1 MSATPRDRRSTSAS
15 KASGSER
22 LSNERGFGRRRS
34 NKSVDDPEN
43 SRIKNI
49 LLKYLMDMKK
59 DTVYIAKNVLAAARM
74 DLNQRYLYDGSGQG
88 VNPGV
93 IYDEESPFKPMKSI
107 QTQATSG
114 AGRNQT
120 FRFRVTR
127 YAKPNTPSPPVT
139 IEMPTTLAKITPGIP
154 LPKKCRAYT
163 TLRNN
168 IIADNEE
175 EMRYLPYFGEN
186 VAEDVIDE
194 LDLSEIFVDKTKLSA
209 EDGRV
214 MECKPPP
221 NTYTPESNWPQMP
234 PCMAYSWNNSS
245 PKPVYRSMQ

>member
-1 MSATPRDRRSTSAS
+1 MSATPRDQRSASAS
-15 KASGSER
+15 KASGAER
-22 LSNERGFGRRRS
+22 PSNERGFGRRRL
-34 NKSVDDPEN
+34 NKSADDDPEN
-43 SRIKNI
+43 SRIRNI

-59 DTVYIAKNVLAAARM
+59 DTVYMAKNVLAAARM
-74 DLNQRYLYDGSGQG
+74 DLNRRYLYGGSGQG

-93 IYDEESPFKPMKSI
+93 IYDEESPFKSMKSI

-127 YAKPNTPSPPVT
+127 YTKPNTSLPPTT
-139 IEMPTTLAKITPGIP
+139 IEMPTTLAEVTPGIP
-154 LPKKCRAYT
+154 IPKKCRAYT
-163 TLRNN
+163 SLRNN

-175 EMRYLPYFGEN
+175 DMRYLPYFGEN
-186 VAEDVIDE
+186 VPEDVIDE

-209 EDGRV
+209 EDGKA

-221 NTYTPESNWPQMP
+221 PHSHTQAG
-234 PCMAYSWNNSS
+234 PCPA
-245 PKPVYRSMQ
+245 